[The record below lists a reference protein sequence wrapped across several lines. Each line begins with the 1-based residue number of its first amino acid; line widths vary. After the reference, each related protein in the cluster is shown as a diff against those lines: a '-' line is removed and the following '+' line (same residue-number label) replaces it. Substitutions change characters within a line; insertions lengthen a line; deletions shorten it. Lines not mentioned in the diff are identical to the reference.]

1 MKLTKIFIALIKLY
15 NIKKI
20 YLNTRLSL
28 NRKDDWLSTEVH
40 FRDFCGLTPF
50 MEMPSMNP
58 LRQPQACLNEL
69 PQLKTPSPPATNI
82 S

>member
-40 FRDFCGLTPF
+40 FRDFC
-50 MEMPSMNP
+50 EMPSMNP

-69 PQLKTPSPPATNI
+69 PQLKTLSPPATNI